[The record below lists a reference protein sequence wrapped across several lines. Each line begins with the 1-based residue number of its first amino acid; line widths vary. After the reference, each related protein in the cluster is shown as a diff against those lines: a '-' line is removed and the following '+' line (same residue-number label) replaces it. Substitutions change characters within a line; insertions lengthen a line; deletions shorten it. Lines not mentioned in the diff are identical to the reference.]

1 MPKTTMKK
9 QISLVLISVFLFS
22 GIFAQTEK
30 KEEKKQMKAALLVI
44 DVQNKYLPWMA
55 DEGKES
61 AIEMINSSIWVFR
74 KFDLPVIRIYHTD
87 KDWGPEP
94 GSVEFQFSD
103 SINIEKSDF
112 QIIKNYGN
120 AFNKTALDK
129 HLKEKD
135 INTLFLCGLSSTG
148 CVLATYFGSK
158 DNDFEAF
165 LIKDALLGP
174 NATDTDSVE
183 KMFDALSIQTI
194 LFMLEHL

>member
-1 MPKTTMKK
+1 MKK
-9 QISLVLISVFLFS
+9 QILLTLISIFLFS

-30 KEEKKQMKAALLVI
+30 KEEKEQMKAALLVI

-55 DEGKES
+55 DTGKES

-74 KFDLPVIRIYHTD
+74 KYDLPIIRVYHTD
-87 KDWGPEP
+87 KEWGPEP
-94 GSVEFQFSD
+94 GSESFQFSD
-103 SINIEKSDF
+103 SINIEENDF

-120 AFNKTALDK
+120 AFNKTELDK
-129 HLKEKD
+129 YLKENN

-148 CVLATYFGSK
+148 CVLATYFGAN

-174 NATDTDSVE
+174 DASDTDSVE

-194 LFMLEHL
+194 LFMLKHL

>member
-1 MPKTTMKK
+1 MKK
-9 QISLVLISVFLFS
+9 QIFLVLISVFLFS
-22 GIFAQTEK
+22 GIFAQTDK

-55 DEGKES
+55 DEGKEI

-74 KFDLPVIRIYHTD
+74 KFDLPIIRIYHTD
-87 KDWGPEP
+87 KEWGPEP
-94 GSVEFQFSD
+94 GSEEFQFID
-103 SINIEKSDF
+103 SISIEESDF

-120 AFNKTALDK
+120 AFNKTGLDK
-129 HLKEKD
+129 HLKEND

-148 CVLATYFGSK
+148 CVLATYFGAN
-158 DNDFEAF
+158 DNDFDAF

-194 LFMLEHL
+194 IFMLEHL

>member
-1 MPKTTMKK
+1 MKK
-9 QISLVLISVFLFS
+9 QTFLVFILVFLFS
-22 GIFAQTEK
+22 GIFAQPDK
-30 KEEKKQMKAALLVI
+30 KQEKKQMKAALLVI
-44 DVQNKYLPWMA
+44 DVQNNYLPWMA
-55 DEGKES
+55 DEGKET
-61 AIEMINSSIWVFR
+61 AIEMINSSIWIFR
-74 KFDLPVIRIYHTD
+74 KYDLPIIRIYHTD
-87 KDWGPEP
+87 KEWGPEP
-94 GSVEFQFSD
+94 GSKEFEFSD

-120 AFNKTALDK
+120 AFNKTGLDK
-129 HLKEKD
+129 YLKENN

-148 CVLATYFGSK
+148 CVLATYFGAN

-183 KMFDALSIQTI
+183 KMFDALGIETI